1 MLHPTCTWI
10 LHSPSTPPRTS
21 SNCCRILCS
30 FVFVPSSSSLRSF
43 CGLLPRTPCCI
54 SSSAIYF
61 ASPAGGGNG
70 GAGIGDCG
78 GVDGSGG
85 ESGDANLKLVGDVA
99 QELSGLSLD
108 VIILDVSMLHRT
120 CDISVCCPSSLGLR
134 KDGEGRVATAVAYAT
149 KGTAERGFAVAG
161 VEGGFCRARVHGLL
175 LVVVAAFISR
185 KRITSSR
192 RNKGNDYLS
201 EAILKLLGC
210 NIDDPENLL
219 VYEFVP
225 RGNLDQVLFVI
236 VGLGKVSIG
245 SFSYGIRYGCP
256 LP

>member
-1 MLHPTCTWI
+1 MDVDALDDIDEEDASPHVHMNSVFSINTTAHVALFRALHRAPQCALLCHNLKCLVTFYN
-10 LHSPSTPPRTS
+10 SS

-108 VIILDVSMLHRT
+108 VIILDVS
-120 CDISVCCPSSLGLR
+120 V
-134 KDGEGRVATAVAYAT
+134 
-149 KGTAERGFAVAG
+149 
-161 VEGGFCRARVHGLL
+161 
-175 LVVVAAFISR
+175 
-185 KRITSSR
+185 
-192 RNKGNDYLS
+192 
-201 EAILKLLGC
+201 
-210 NIDDPENLL
+210 
-219 VYEFVP
+219 
-225 RGNLDQVLFVI
+225 
-236 VGLGKVSIG
+236 
-245 SFSYGIRYGCP
+245 
-256 LP
+256 

>member
-1 MLHPTCTWI
+1 MGGSAATVVAFCAL
-10 LHSPSTPPRTS
+10 
-21 SNCCRILCS
+21 
-30 FVFVPSSSSLRSF
+30 SSLCHHRPRFDPSAGCSRERRAAF
-43 CGLLPRTPCCI
+43 RAPRFPLLLLP
-54 SSSAIYF
+54 AVEM
-61 ASPAGGGNG
+61 AAL
-70 GAGIGDCG
+70 
-78 GVDGSGG
+78 
-85 ESGDANLKLVGDVA
+85 ESVTVA
-99 QELSGLSLD
+99 ELTVLA
-108 VIILDVSMLHRT
+108 MLHRT

-134 KDGEGRVATAVAYAT
+134 KDGEGRVAAAVAYAT